1 MADTTPVNVM
11 VLGAS
16 GFIGRNVVHY
26 LVSNDLC
33 EHVTI
38 VDKVLPE
45 TAYLNEDHAAS
56 FASDKVD
63 FRQANLANEGSIE
76 RAFNKEPVMS
86 YTYVINCAA
95 NTKYGQVESVY
106 EAGVLGLSVK
116 CAQKAAELGVQRFI
130 EISTSQVYDG
140 NKKIK
145 DETGATDPWTHLATY
160 KLQAEEALLAMDNI
174 EVIIVRPAVCYGP
187 GDVMGL
193 MPRII
198 VAAVYKELGE
208 KMQMLWTKDMRL
220 NTVHV
225 TDVAT
230 ALWHLCLNGQPGEI
244 YNLADKNDTTQRKVN
259 ILLEAIFGIE
269 TKFAGSIKSNLAKLN
284 LAAVTE
290 DVNDKHL
297 KPWSDLCSAAGIDN
311 TPLTPYLDQ
320 ELLYNNWVSVNGEK
334 IESTG
339 FEYQFP
345 ELTEDLLRE
354 QIDYYTSQGIFPE
367 SVLE

>member
-1 MADTTPVNVM
+1 MRVHADGNV
-11 VLGAS
+11 G
-16 GFIGRNVVHY
+16 
-26 LVSNDLC
+26 
-33 EHVTI
+33 
-38 VDKVLPE
+38 
-45 TAYLNEDHAAS
+45 
-56 FASDKVD
+56 
-63 FRQANLANEGSIE
+63 
-76 RAFNKEPVMS
+76 
-86 YTYVINCAA
+86 
-95 NTKYGQVESVY
+95 
-106 EAGVLGLSVK
+106 
-116 CAQKAAELGVQRFI
+116 
-130 EISTSQVYDG
+130 QVYDG

-230 ALWHLCLNGQPGEI
+230 ALWHLCLNGCAMSCLGGNVVVVVVVVAVRKLFRPLLGWPSPRGEKKLHSLTPVVGHTLLPCLLLTLLCRQPGEI

-339 FEYQFP
+339 FEYQVGVVKS
-345 ELTEDLLRE
+345 DASCWVGGGRV
-354 QIDYYTSQGIFPE
+354 GGGGCW
-367 SVLE
+367 